1 MRRTYGMIGL
11 TFIISSL
18 LILTPL
24 HAVTLDV
31 TLGQTRTVSSGEVF
45 TEAFVR
51 NGGVLILDGGTISN
65 GAALTSPSVTVDPG
79 GRFIFNSGNI
89 HYFENWG
96 ITELYGG
103 IQSTYTSEN
112 RGYLKY
118 AGGNPSY
125 SNEYGQ
131 LSLFDGTVD
140 IYSTASNRLLW
151 YIEASSTSGTPAIRF
166 FTTANTLAPGSYTYT
181 TLPNATTNSGY
192 KTYNDFAT
200 YWSQGAL
207 LASRQV
213 NITLWTNWPG
223 KIWVYN
229 YIPPTAFTSTVRT
242 AIEIAWKS
250 QSGRTYQVQSTTNL
264 PGGIW
269 NNLGLPVL
277 CQSSTAAVCDSAY
290 DTNKMYRV
298 LLHH

>member
-79 GRFIFNSGNI
+79 GRFIFNSGSI

-151 YIEASSTSGTPAIRF
+151 YIEAMAKFDCSGASQRCCCLRINICWGGSNAETPLPAVF
-166 FTTANTLAPGSYTYT
+166 APACNRYRSFCRVFAWCIMCP
-181 TLPNATTNSGY
+181 LPRYRSDHHELDAGDFLYHAGY
-192 KTYNDFAT
+192 LVF
-200 YWSQGAL
+200 
-207 LASRQV
+207 
-213 NITLWTNWPG
+213 
-223 KIWVYN
+223 
-229 YIPPTAFTSTVRT
+229 
-242 AIEIAWKS
+242 
-250 QSGRTYQVQSTTNL
+250 
-264 PGGIW
+264 
-269 NNLGLPVL
+269 
-277 CQSSTAAVCDSAY
+277 QSSCWP
-290 DTNKMYRV
+290 
-298 LLHH
+298 